1 VTWKDYSTYP
11 EYRQLNGPFAAN
23 VSIVDLLMCCGD
35 TAPEY
40 IWGYRQVPDP
50 GAR

>member
-11 EYRQLNGPFAAN
+11 EYPQLNGPFTPN

-35 TAPEY
+35 AAPYY
-40 IWGYRQVPDP
+40 IWGYRE
-50 GAR
+50 G